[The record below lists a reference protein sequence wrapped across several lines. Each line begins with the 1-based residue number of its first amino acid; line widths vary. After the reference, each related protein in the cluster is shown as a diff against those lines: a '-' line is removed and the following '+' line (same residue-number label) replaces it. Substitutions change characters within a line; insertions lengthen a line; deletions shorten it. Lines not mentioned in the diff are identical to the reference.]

1 MLNRRHLRIK
11 ALQNIFAWQM
21 TDKRDLESSK
31 KALMKSIDDVYEMYV
46 RMLALLSE
54 ITEYTAIDAI
64 ERSNKH
70 FPTADDLN
78 PNQKL
83 LHNKFIGLL
92 QKNPDFQSKVNKY
105 QINWHADPEFI
116 KTIYNKLKATPEYIA
131 YLAADDNE
139 GLEESKEIIKFI
151 FRKIILKNQG
161 VIQDF
166 EDKFINWS
174 VDKEVMQG
182 MVAKTLKNFTSED
195 PFVNKLTPISP
206 DWTEDSKFV
215 QDLFV
220 HTLKNN
226 TKYQE
231 LIAERTKNWES
242 ERIALMDTILMKM
255 AICEMLNFPSIP
267 VKVTIN
273 EYLDLSKD
281 YSTPKSNS
289 FINGIL
295 DKILGD
301 LKRTDS
307 IKKIGRGLIEE

>member
-21 TDKRDLESSK
+21 TDKKDLAASK

-46 RMLALLSE
+46 GMLSLLVE
-54 ITEYTAIDAI
+54 TTEYTGIDAI

-70 FPTADDLN
+70 LPTADDLN
-78 PNQKL
+78 PNMKL
-83 LHNKFIGLL
+83 LNNKFAVTLK
-92 QKNPDFQSKVNKY
+92 QNPDYLAAIHKY
-105 QINWHADPEFI
+105 RINWMADPEFVKAI
-116 KTIYNKLKATPEYIA
+116 FNTLKVTPEYAA
-131 YLAADDNE
+131 YLADEDNSLE
-139 GLEESKEIIKFI
+139 GSKTIIKFI
-151 FRKIILKNQG
+151 FRKIILKSHNI
-161 VIQDF
+161 IQDF

-182 MVAKTLKNFTSED
+182 MVAKTIKNFTSED
-195 PFVNKLTPISP
+195 PFKNSLTPISQ
-206 DWTEDSKFV
+206 DWDEDSKFV
-215 QDLFV
+215 QDLFAY
-220 HTLKNN
+220 TLKNN
-226 TKYQE
+226 KEYHE

-255 AICEMLNFPSIP
+255 AICELLNFPSIP

-301 LKRTDS
+301 LKRTNS
-307 IKKIGRGLIEE
+307 IHKTGRGLIEE

>member
-11 ALQNIFAWQM
+11 ALQNIYAWQLS
-21 TDKRDLESSK
+21 DKKDLVSSK
-31 KALMKSIDDVYEMYV
+31 KNLMNSIDNVYEMYI

-70 FPTADDLN
+70 FPTPEDLN

-83 LHNKFIGLL
+83 LHNKFIVLL
-92 QKNPDFQSKVNKY
+92 QKNPDFQGAVNKY
-105 QINWHADPEFI
+105 QVNWNSEPDFL
-116 KTIYNKLKATPEYIA
+116 KTIYNKLKTTPEYEA
-131 YLAADDNE
+131 YLADPDDSLE
-139 GLEESKEIIKFI
+139 GSKEIIKFI
-151 FRKIILKNQG
+151 FRKIILKSLNI
-161 VIQDF
+161 IQAF

-182 MVAKTLKNFTSED
+182 MVAKTIKNFTNED
-195 PFVNKLTPISP
+195 PFKNKLTPISA
-206 DWTEDSKFV
+206 DWDEDSKFV
-215 QDLFV
+215 QDLFAY
-220 HTLKNN
+220 TLRNN
-226 TKYQE
+226 ESYQKM
-231 LIAERTKNWES
+231 IAERTKNWES

-255 AICEMLNFPSIP
+255 AICELMNFPSIP

-307 IKKIGRGLIEE
+307 IHKIGRGLIEE

>member
-1 MLNRRHLRIK
+1 
-11 ALQNIFAWQM
+11 M
-21 TDKRDLESSK
+21 T
-31 KALMKSIDDVYEMYV
+31 SIDNVYEMYI

-54 ITEYTAIDAI
+54 ITEYTAVDAI

-70 FPTADDLN
+70 FPTPEDLN

-83 LHNKFIGLL
+83 LHNKFIVTL
-92 QKNPDFQSKVNKY
+92 QKNPEFQAAVNKY
-105 QINWHADPEFI
+105 QVNWNSEPDFL
-116 KTIYNKLKATPEYIA
+116 KTIYNKLKSTSEYTA
-131 YLAADDNE
+131 YLADPDE
-139 GLEESKEIIKFI
+139 SLESSKEIIKFI
-151 FRKIILKNQG
+151 FRKIILKSLNI
-161 VIQDF
+161 IQAF

-182 MVAKTLKNFTSED
+182 MVAKTIKNFTSED
-195 PFVNKLTPISP
+195 PFKNKLTPISA
-206 DWTEDSKFV
+206 DWDEDSKFV
-215 QDLFV
+215 QDLFAY
-220 HTLKNN
+220 TLRNN
-226 TKYQE
+226 EAYQKM
-231 LIAERTKNWES
+231 IAERTKNWES

-255 AICEMLNFPSIP
+255 AICELLNFPSIP

-307 IKKIGRGLIEE
+307 IHKIGRGLIEE

>member
-11 ALQNIFAWQM
+11 ALQSIYAWQM
-21 TDKRDLESSK
+21 SDKKDLVSSK
-31 KALMKSIDDVYEMYV
+31 KNLMTSIDNVYEMYI

-54 ITEYTAIDAI
+54 ITEYTAVDAI

-70 FPTADDLN
+70 FPTPEDLN

-83 LHNKFIGLL
+83 LHNKFIVTL
-92 QKNPDFQSKVNKY
+92 QKNPEFQAAVNKY
-105 QINWHADPEFI
+105 QVNWNSEPDFL
-116 KTIYNKLKATPEYIA
+116 KTIYNKLKSTSEYTA
-131 YLAADDNE
+131 YLADPDE
-139 GLEESKEIIKFI
+139 SLESSKEIIKFI
-151 FRKIILKNQG
+151 FRKIILKSLNI
-161 VIQDF
+161 IQAF

-182 MVAKTLKNFTSED
+182 MVAKTIKNFTSED
-195 PFVNKLTPISP
+195 PFKNKLTPISA
-206 DWTEDSKFV
+206 DWDEDSKFV
-215 QDLFV
+215 QDLFAY
-220 HTLKNN
+220 TLRNN
-226 TKYQE
+226 EAYQKM
-231 LIAERTKNWES
+231 IAERTKNWES

-255 AICEMLNFPSIP
+255 AICELLNFPSIP

-307 IKKIGRGLIEE
+307 IHKIGRGLIEE

>member
-21 TDKRDLESSK
+21 SDKKDLTSSK
-31 KALMKSIDDVYEMYV
+31 KDLMKSIDDVYEMYV
-46 RMLALLSE
+46 GMLSLLVE
-54 ITEYTAIDAI
+54 TTEYTEIDAI

-70 FPTADDLN
+70 LPTADDLN
-78 PNQKL
+78 PNMKL
-83 LHNKFIGLL
+83 LNNKFAVTLK
-92 QKNPDFQSKVNKY
+92 QNPEYQAAIHKY
-105 QINWHADPEFI
+105 RINWMSDPEFVKAI
-116 KTIYNKLKATPEYIA
+116 FNTLKVTPEYAA
-131 YLAADDNE
+131 YLADEDNS
-139 GLEESKEIIKFI
+139 LEESKTIIKFI
-151 FRKIILKNQG
+151 FRKIILKSHNI
-161 VIQDF
+161 IQAF

-182 MVAKTLKNFTSED
+182 MVAKTIKNFTSED
-195 PFVNKLTPISP
+195 PFKNSLTPISQ
-206 DWTEDSKFV
+206 DWEEDSKFV
-215 QDLFV
+215 QDLFAY
-220 HTLKNN
+220 TLRNN
-226 TKYQE
+226 KEYQD

-255 AICEMLNFPSIP
+255 AICELLNFPSIP

-307 IKKIGRGLIEE
+307 IHKTGRGLIEE

>member
-1 MLNRRHLRIK
+1 
-11 ALQNIFAWQM
+11 
-21 TDKRDLESSK
+21 
-31 KALMKSIDDVYEMYV
+31 MKSIDDVYEMYI

-64 ERSNKH
+64 DRANKH
-70 FPTADDLN
+70 FPTEEDLN

-83 LHNKFIGLL
+83 LHNKFIVTL
-92 QKNPDFQSKVNKY
+92 QKNPEFQAAVNKY
-105 QINWHADPEFI
+105 QVNWHADPDFI
-116 KTIYNKLKATPEYIA
+116 KTIYNKLKSTAEYQI
-131 YLAADDNE
+131 YLTTEGNE
-139 GLEESKEIIKFI
+139 GLEESKEIIKYI
-151 FRKIILKNQG
+151 FRKIILKNQNI
-161 VIQDF
+161 IQAF

-182 MVAKTLKNFTSED
+182 MVAKTIKNFTSED
-195 PFVNKLTPISP
+195 PFANKLTPISA
-206 DWTEDSKFV
+206 DWKEDSKFV
-215 QDLFV
+215 QDLYV
-220 HTLKNN
+220 QTLRNDD
-226 TKYQE
+226 KYQE
-231 LIAERTKNWES
+231 MIAERTKNWES

-255 AICEMLNFPSIP
+255 AICELMNFPSIP

-301 LKRTDS
+301 LKRTNS

>member
-1 MLNRRHLRIK
+1 MS
-11 ALQNIFAWQM
+11 
-21 TDKRDLESSK
+21 DKKDLISSK
-31 KALMKSIDDVYEMYV
+31 KNLMNSIDNVYEMYI

-70 FPTADDLN
+70 FPTPEDLN

-83 LHNKFIGLL
+83 LHNKFIVLL
-92 QKNPDFQSKVNKY
+92 QKNPEFQGAVNKY
-105 QINWHADPEFI
+105 QVNWNAEPDFL
-116 KTIYNKLKATPEYIA
+116 KTIYNKLKTTPEYAA
-131 YLAADDNE
+131 YLADPDESLE
-139 GLEESKEIIKFI
+139 GSKEIIKFI
-151 FRKIILKNQG
+151 FRKIILKSLDI
-161 VIQDF
+161 IQTF

-182 MVAKTLKNFTSED
+182 MVAKTIKNFTSED
-195 PFVNKLTPISP
+195 PFKNKLTPISA
-206 DWTEDSKFV
+206 DWGEDSKFV
-215 QDLFV
+215 QDLFAY
-220 HTLKNN
+220 TLRNN
-226 TKYQE
+226 EAYQKM
-231 LIAERTKNWES
+231 IAERTKNWEA

-255 AICEMLNFPSIP
+255 AICELLNFPSIP

-307 IKKIGRGLIEE
+307 IQKIGRGLIEE

>member
-1 MLNRRHLRIK
+1 M
-11 ALQNIFAWQM
+11 
-21 TDKRDLESSK
+21 S
-31 KALMKSIDDVYEMYV
+31 SIDNVYEMYV

-70 FPTADDLN
+70 FPTPEDLN

-83 LHNKFIGLL
+83 LHNKFIVLL
-92 QKNPDFQSKVNKY
+92 QKNPEFQAAVNKY
-105 QINWHADPEFI
+105 QINWNAEPDFL
-116 KTIYNKLKATPEYIA
+116 KTIYNKLKSTPEYTA
-131 YLAADDNE
+131 YLTDPDESLE
-139 GLEESKEIIKFI
+139 GSKEIIKFI
-151 FRKIILKNQG
+151 FRKIILKSQNI
-161 VIQDF
+161 IQAF
-166 EDKFINWS
+166 EDKFINWP

-195 PFVNKLTPISP
+195 PFKNKLTPISA
-206 DWTEDSKFV
+206 DWDEDSKFV
-215 QDLFV
+215 QELFLY
-220 HTLKNN
+220 TLKNN
-226 TKYQE
+226 DSYQKM
-231 LIAERTKNWES
+231 IAERTKNWES

-255 AICEMLNFPSIP
+255 AICELLNFPSIP

-307 IKKIGRGLIEE
+307 IHKTGRGLIEE

>member
-1 MLNRRHLRIK
+1 
-11 ALQNIFAWQM
+11 M
-21 TDKRDLESSK
+21 T
-31 KALMKSIDDVYEMYV
+31 SIDNVYEMYI

-54 ITEYTAIDAI
+54 ITEYTAVDAI

-70 FPTADDLN
+70 FPTPEDLN

-83 LHNKFIGLL
+83 LHNKFIVTL
-92 QKNPDFQSKVNKY
+92 QKNPDFQAAVNKY
-105 QINWHADPEFI
+105 QINWNSEPDFL
-116 KTIYNKLKATPEYIA
+116 KTIYNKLKSTPEYAA
-131 YLAADDNE
+131 YLADPDE
-139 GLEESKEIIKFI
+139 TLESSKEIIKFI
-151 FRKIILKNQG
+151 FRKIILKSLNI
-161 VIQDF
+161 IQAF
-166 EDKFINWS
+166 EDKFINWA

-182 MVAKTLKNFTSED
+182 MVAKTIKNFTSED
-195 PFVNKLTPISP
+195 PFKNKLTPISA
-206 DWTEDSKFV
+206 DWDEDSKFV
-215 QDLFV
+215 QDLFAY
-220 HTLKNN
+220 TLRNN
-226 TKYQE
+226 EAYQKM
-231 LIAERTKNWES
+231 IAERTKNWES

-255 AICEMLNFPSIP
+255 AICELLNFPSIP

-307 IKKIGRGLIEE
+307 IHKIGRGLIEE

>member
-1 MLNRRHLRIK
+1 MS
-11 ALQNIFAWQM
+11 
-21 TDKRDLESSK
+21 DKKDLVSSK
-31 KALMKSIDDVYEMYV
+31 KNLMTSIDNVYEMYI

-54 ITEYTAIDAI
+54 ITEYTAVDAI

-70 FPTADDLN
+70 FPTPEDLN

-83 LHNKFIGLL
+83 LHNKFIVTL
-92 QKNPDFQSKVNKY
+92 QKNPEFQAAVNKY
-105 QINWHADPEFI
+105 QVNWNSEPDFL
-116 KTIYNKLKATPEYIA
+116 KTIYNKLKSTSEYTA
-131 YLAADDNE
+131 YLADPDE
-139 GLEESKEIIKFI
+139 SLESSKEIIKFI
-151 FRKIILKNQG
+151 FRKIILKSLNI
-161 VIQDF
+161 IQAF

-182 MVAKTLKNFTSED
+182 MVAKTIKNFTSED
-195 PFVNKLTPISP
+195 PFKNKLTPISA
-206 DWTEDSKFV
+206 DWDEDSKFV
-215 QDLFV
+215 QDLFAY
-220 HTLKNN
+220 TLRNN
-226 TKYQE
+226 EAYQKM
-231 LIAERTKNWES
+231 IAERTKNWES

-255 AICEMLNFPSIP
+255 AICELLNFPSIP

-307 IKKIGRGLIEE
+307 IHKIGRGLIEE

>member
-21 TDKRDLESSK
+21 TEKKDLLSARKE
-31 KALMKSIDDVYEMYV
+31 LMQSIDSVYEMYV

-54 ITEYTAIDAI
+54 ITEYTEIDAI

-70 FPTADDLN
+70 FPTEEDLN
-78 PNQKL
+78 PNKKL
-83 LHNKFIGLL
+83 LHNAFIVLL
-92 QKNPDFQSKVNKY
+92 QGNPEFKAAVNKY

-116 KTIYNKLKATPEYIA
+116 KTIYNKLKATPEYTA
-131 YLAADDNE
+131 YLSDADNSLE
-139 GLEESKEIIKFI
+139 GSKEIIKFI
-151 FRKIILKNQG
+151 FRKIILKSQNI
-161 VIQDF
+161 IQAF
-166 EDKFINWS
+166 EDRFINWS

-182 MVAKTLKNFTSED
+182 MVAKTIKNFTSED
-195 PFVNKLTPISP
+195 PFKNKLTPISA
-206 DWTEDSKFV
+206 DWKEDSKFV
-215 QDLFV
+215 EDLFTY
-220 HTLKNN
+220 TLKNN
-226 TKYQE
+226 NEYQA
-231 LIAERTKNWES
+231 LIADRTKNWES

-255 AICEMLNFPSIP
+255 AICELLNFPSIP

-301 LKRTDS
+301 LKRNNS
-307 IKKIGRGLIEE
+307 IKKIGRGLIDE

>member
-1 MLNRRHLRIK
+1 
-11 ALQNIFAWQM
+11 M
-21 TDKRDLESSK
+21 TEKKDLLSAK
-31 KALMKSIDDVYEMYV
+31 KELMHSIDNVYEMYV

-54 ITEYTAIDAI
+54 ITEYTAIDAT
-64 ERSNKH
+64 ERANKH
-70 FPTADDLN
+70 FPTAEDLN
-78 PNQKL
+78 PNKKL
-83 LHNKFIGLL
+83 LRNKFIIML
-92 QKNPDFQSKVNKY
+92 QENPEFKAAVNKY

-116 KTIYNKLKATPEYIA
+116 RTIYNKLKSTPEYAA
-131 YLAADDNE
+131 YLEDSDETLE
-139 GLEESKEIIKFI
+139 GSKEIIKFI
-151 FRKIILKNQG
+151 FRKIILKSQSI
-161 VIQDF
+161 IQAF
-166 EDKFINWS
+166 EDKFINWP

-195 PFVNKLTPISP
+195 PFKNNLTPISA
-206 DWTEDSKFV
+206 DWKEDSKFV
-215 QDLFV
+215 EDLFTY
-220 HTLKNN
+220 TLKNN
-226 TKYQE
+226 TEYQN

-255 AICEMLNFPSIP
+255 AICELMNFPSIP

-301 LKRTDS
+301 LKRTNS